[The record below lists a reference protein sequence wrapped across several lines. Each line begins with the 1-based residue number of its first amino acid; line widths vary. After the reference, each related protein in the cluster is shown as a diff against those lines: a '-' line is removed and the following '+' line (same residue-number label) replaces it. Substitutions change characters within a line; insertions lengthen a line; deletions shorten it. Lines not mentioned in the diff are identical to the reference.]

1 MKLINSSKNML
12 NGIKNNIKKTAF
24 STNAKRNFNLNEK
37 FDQFPIQE
45 KHKIWYVGSEK
56 NVYK

>member
-1 MKLINSSKNML
+1 MEPINSSKNKS
-12 NGIKNNIKKTAF
+12 NSIKNNNKKLHF
-24 STNAKRNFNLNEK
+24 SANTKRNLNLNEE

-45 KHKIWYVGSEK
+45 KHKIWYVGSKK